1 MTTVKSFQELCK
13 ILKEREKNSEQLKQN
28 QQRKKQINKKRIKH
42 G

>member
-1 MTTVKSFQELCK
+1 MTTVKSFEELCK

-28 QQRKKQINKKRIKH
+28 NQRKKQIKKRIKH

>member
-28 QQRKKQINKKRIKH
+28 NQRTKVLRKRIKN